1 MSVLNIFECIVHS
14 IIGPHQPEATQ
25 PTGKFAVLSFLLVVR
40 GRKQCGEWISCPFNT
55 RACTLI
61 ARHEP
66 GKTVHSFDPRCQ
78 VSLSL
83 CLSLPHNLSVSPP
96 FRSSLFALLD
106 APKPP
111 AEDRFIMPDEFAI
124 PEAEGP
130 GRAKRSPINSN
141 RVGGLNVETL
151 VVADRKMLEKHGR
164 DNVTTY
170 VLTVMNMV
178 RVGQG
183 RRRTGGGGM

>member
-1 MSVLNIFECIVHS
+1 MLPSDHTA
-14 IIGPHQPEATQ
+14 GA
-25 PTGKFAVLSFLLVVR
+25 
-40 GRKQCGEWISCPFNT
+40 RKKKIQFIHTPSDPPPIHPSPFN
-55 RACTLI
+55 I
-61 ARHEP
+61 
-66 GKTVHSFDPRCQ
+66 
-78 VSLSL
+78 
-83 CLSLPHNLSVSPP
+83 
-96 FRSSLFALLD
+96 LD

-111 AEDRFIMPDEFAI
+111 TDDRFIMPDEFAT
-124 PEAEGP
+124 PATDES

-178 RVGQG
+178 RTLFPLPVGL
-183 RRRTGGGGM
+183 GGIFG

>member
-1 MSVLNIFECIVHS
+1 MDF
-14 IIGPHQPEATQ
+14 
-25 PTGKFAVLSFLLVVR
+25 LSFQHQSLHSYHPAR
-40 GRKQCGEWISCPFNT
+40 ARK
-55 RACTLI
+55 
-61 ARHEP
+61 
-66 GKTVHSFDPRCQ
+66 KTVHSFDPRC
-78 VSLSL
+78 SLSVFV
-83 CLSLPHNLSVSPP
+83 SLPHTLSVSPP
-96 FRSSLFALLD
+96 FRPSLFALLD

-111 AEDRFIMPDEFAI
+111 AEDRFIMPDEFAM
-124 PEAEGP
+124 PEAEAP

-178 RVGQG
+178 RVGEG
-183 RRRTGGGGM
+183 RRRKGGG